1 MPTIHE
7 EHKRLHG
14 NLTICVRLLGTLVLL
29 LVSLPV
35 TFLAAGFYMLLL
47 PLADYSYT
55 IEDAASKLYTCVG
68 LPHKLTRDIWLF
80 KHQKL

>member
-7 EHKRLHG
+7 EHERLHG
-14 NLTICVRLLGTLVLL
+14 NLTICARLLGTLVLL

-35 TFLAAGFYMLLL
+35 AFLAAGFYVLLL

-68 LPHKLTRDIWLF
+68 LPHKLTRDIWWL